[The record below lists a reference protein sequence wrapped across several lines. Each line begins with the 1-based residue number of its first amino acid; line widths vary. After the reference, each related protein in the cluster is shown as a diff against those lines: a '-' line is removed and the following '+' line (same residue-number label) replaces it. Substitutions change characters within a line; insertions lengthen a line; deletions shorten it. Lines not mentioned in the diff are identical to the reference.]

1 MSAPRAAILVLLAA
15 AGVLLGSCG
24 SDEAPQSGTTAAGD
38 VEALQAVSTVEPPED
53 ADASARRTPR
63 QRRVP
68 FVPLRASRPALFSL
82 ELVTEN
88 LSEPVYIAA
97 TPSEPGRIYVLER
110 IGRVRIVE
118 NGELLEEPFL
128 DLSRFVRTEIEE
140 GLHSLVFHP
149 DYPDDPRVF
158 VDYNDKEGDVRVVEL
173 RVEDGRPDVSSRRE
187 LLAID
192 KTDGVKWHNGGQLQF
207 GPDDLLYVS
216 MGDSAR
222 NPYDNL
228 GPPQPPAADPDNNAQ
243 NLRLLFGKLLR
254 LDVDAE
260 QPAPEIAAYGL
271 RNLWRFSFDREN
283 GDLYLADVG
292 QFAWEELSYVPA
304 GTTGLLNFGWSIFEA
319 GAYYNREHELG
330 GAGELVWP
338 ILRYGHGPQL
348 YCSIRGSISG
358 GYVYRGEAIPELR
371 GRYVFGDYCSGEIWT
386 TRVVNGKA
394 TETRKEP
401 LEVIGLASFGE
412 DAAGELYAASITT
425 GAVYR
430 LAPR

>member
-1 MSAPRAAILVLLAA
+1 MSVPRASVLALLAA
-15 AGVLLGSCG
+15 AGALLGSCG
-24 SDEAPQSGTTAAGD
+24 SDEGRRSATTQPDG
-38 VEALQAVSTVEPPED
+38 VSALPAVSTVAPPED
-53 ADASARRTPR
+53 ADRPARRTPR
-63 QRRVP
+63 QRRIP
-68 FVPLRASRPALFSL
+68 FAPLRASRPALFRL
-82 ELVTEN
+82 ELVAEN
-88 LSEPVYIAA
+88 LSEPVYVTA
-97 TPSEPGRIYVLER
+97 TPAEPNRIYVLER
-110 IGRVRIVE
+110 IGRVRVVQD
-118 NGELLEEPFL
+118 GELLEEPFL
-128 DLSRFVRTEIEE
+128 DLSRLVRADIEE
-140 GLHSLVFHP
+140 GFHSLAFHP

-158 VDYNDKEGDVRVVEL
+158 VDYNDKDGDIRVAEL
-173 RVEDGRPDVSSRRE
+173 AVKDGRADPSSRRE

-192 KTDGVKWHNGGQLQF
+192 KTDGVKWHNGGQLHF
-207 GPDDLLYVS
+207 GPDGLLYVS

-243 NLRLLFGKLLR
+243 NLELLFGKLLR

-260 QPAPEIAAYGL
+260 RAEPEIAAYGL

-292 QFAWEELSYVPA
+292 QFAWEEVNHVPA

-348 YCSIRGSISG
+348 YCSIRGSITG
-358 GYVYRGEAIPELR
+358 GYVYRGEAIPKLR

-386 TRVVNGKA
+386 TRIVNGKA

-401 LEVIGLASFGE
+401 LQVIGLASFGE
-412 DAAGELYAASITT
+412 DAGGELYAASITT